1 MWYESGIVPRRNL
14 LKLIMLNCRAHFK
27 MILLASA
34 YSLGPLQV
42 TGTGKA
48 GRILK
53 SDVLAFMEASKAENV
68 PQPKPPPPAMP
79 VTFPQTESREVPIR
93 GCNASLVK
101 TISLFCLAA
110 QNVLI
115 DTWRENTRGRTWTV
129 VPMHPSHT
137 GVQRLMFQSMTA
149 SLQIPHFLYCDEVEM
164 DALKTL
170 RAQVKATQPDDISI
184 SFMPFLIKVVSFL

>member
-1 MWYESGIVPRRNL
+1 MQVLTTPAVRHIAKTNGIDLLQVYKAMGYESGIVPRRNL

-115 DTWRENTRGRTWTV
+115 DT
-129 VPMHPSHT
+129 
-137 GVQRLMFQSMTA
+137 
-149 SLQIPHFLYCDEVEM
+149 
-164 DALKTL
+164 
-170 RAQVKATQPDDISI
+170 
-184 SFMPFLIKVVSFL
+184 